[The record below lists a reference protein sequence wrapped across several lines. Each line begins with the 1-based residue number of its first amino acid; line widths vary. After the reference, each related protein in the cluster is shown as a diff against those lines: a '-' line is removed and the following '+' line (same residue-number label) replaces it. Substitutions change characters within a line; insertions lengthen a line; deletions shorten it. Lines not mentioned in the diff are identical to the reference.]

1 MTELP
6 SVFVSHGAPTM
17 LLHAGPTQA
26 FFAQLGATLPRPR
39 AVLCVSAHWETGAPR
54 ITGNAAPA
62 TIHDFY
68 GFPEA
73 LYQIRYPAAGDP
85 ELATKVAALLREA
98 GLPAEIDSERGLDH
112 GAWVPLRFM
121 YPQAD
126 VPVIQL
132 SLQSRLAPQHHLDVG
147 QALRSLRTQGVLILG
162 SGGATHDLSGFRR
175 HTLDAPATDY
185 ALAFDRWLQDAV
197 SAHKTEALLNYVR
210 DAPQASRNHP
220 TPEHFLPLFVP
231 LGAAGEGAR
240 GRQLHSGFTYG
251 ALSMA
256 AYAWEDGSTR

>member
-17 LLHAGPTQA
+17 LLHEGPTQA
-26 FFAQLGATLPRPR
+26 FFARLGATLSRPR
-39 AVLCVSAHWETGAPR
+39 AVLCISAHWEMGALR
-54 ITGNAAPA
+54 ITGSAAPA

-68 GFPEA
+68 GFPES

-85 ELATKVAALLREA
+85 ELAAEVAALLREA
-98 GLPAEIDSERGLDH
+98 GLAAEIDGERGLDH
-112 GAWVPLRFM
+112 GTWVPLRFM

-126 VPVIQL
+126 VPVVQL
-132 SLQSRLAPQHHLDVG
+132 SLQSRLTPQHHLDVG
-147 QALRSLRTQGVLILG
+147 RALRSLRARGVLIMG

-175 HTLDAPATDY
+175 HALDAPATDY
-185 ALAFDRWLQDAV
+185 ALAFDSWLQDAV
-197 SAHKTEALLNYVR
+197 AVGDTEALLNYAR
-210 DAPQASRNHP
+210 EAPQASRNHP

-231 LGAAGEGAR
+231 LGAASEGVR
-240 GRQLHSGFTYG
+240 GRQLHAGFTYG

-256 AYAWEDGSTR
+256 AYAWEDGITR

>member
-17 LLHAGPTQA
+17 LLQEGPTQA

-39 AVLCVSAHWETGAPR
+39 AVLCISAHWETSAPR
-54 ITGNAAPA
+54 ITGTATPA

-73 LYQIRYPAAGDP
+73 LYQMRYPAAGDP
-85 ELATKVAALLREA
+85 ELAAQVAALLREA
-98 GLPAEIDSERGLDH
+98 GLTADIDGERGLDH
-112 GAWVPLRFM
+112 GTWVPLRFM

-126 VPVIQL
+126 VPVVQL
-132 SLQSRLAPQHHLDVG
+132 SLQSRLAPRHHLDAG
-147 QALRSLRTQGVLILG
+147 RALHSLREQGVLIMG
-162 SGGATHDLSGFRR
+162 SGGATHDLNGFHR
-175 HTLDAPATDY
+175 HAVDAPATDY
-185 ALAFDRWLQDAV
+185 ALAFDRWLQGAV
-197 SAHKTEALLNYVR
+197 SAGDTEALLNYAR
-210 DAPQASRNHP
+210 IAPQASRNHP

-231 LGAAGEGAR
+231 LGAAGEDAH
-240 GRQLHSGFTYG
+240 GRQLHTGFTYG

-256 AYAWEDGSTR
+256 AYAWED

>member
-17 LLHAGPTQA
+17 LLQEGPTQA

-39 AVLCVSAHWETGAPR
+39 AVLCISAHWETSTPR
-54 ITGNAAPA
+54 ITGSAAPA

-85 ELATKVAALLREA
+85 ELAVEVTALLREA
-98 GLPAEIDSERGLDH
+98 GFTADIDGERGLDH
-112 GAWVPLRFM
+112 GTWVPLRFM
-121 YPQAD
+121 YPRAD

-132 SLQSRLAPQHHLDVG
+132 SLQSQLTPRHHLDVG
-147 QALRSLRTQGVLILG
+147 RALRSLRTQGVLIVG

-175 HTLDAPATDY
+175 YAVDASATDY
-185 ALAFDRWLQDAV
+185 ALAFDRWLKDAV
-197 SAHKTEALLNYVR
+197 NAGDTEALLNYTR
-210 DAPQASRNHP
+210 EAPQASRNHP
-220 TPEHFLPLFVP
+220 TPEHFLPLFAP

-240 GRQLHSGFTYG
+240 GRQLHAGFTYG

-256 AYAWEDGSTR
+256 AYVWEDGITR

>member
-1 MTELP
+1 MKVLP

-17 LLHAGPTQA
+17 LLQQGPTQA
-26 FFAQLGATLPRPR
+26 FFTQLGVTLPRPR
-39 AVLCVSAHWETGAPR
+39 AILCISAHWETDALR
-54 ITGNAAPA
+54 ITGSTAPA

-85 ELATKVAALLREA
+85 ALAAEVAALLGDA
-98 GLPAEIDSERGLDH
+98 GLPADIDSERGLDH

-126 VPVIQL
+126 VPILQL
-132 SLQSRLAPQHHLDVG
+132 SLQSRLTPRHHLDVG
-147 QALRSLRTQGVLILG
+147 RALRTLRKQGVLIMG
-162 SGGATHDLSGFRR
+162 SGGATHDLNGFHR
-175 HTLDAPATDY
+175 HALDAPATDY

-197 SAHKTEALLNYVR
+197 SAGNTEALLNYAR
-210 DAPQASRNHP
+210 EAPQASRNHP
-220 TPEHFLPLFVP
+220 TPEHFLPLFAP
-231 LGAAGEGAR
+231 LGAASEGAR
-240 GRQLHSGFTYG
+240 GRQLHAGFTYG

-256 AYAWEDGSTR
+256 AYAWED

>member
-1 MTELP
+1 MADLP

-17 LLHAGPTQA
+17 LLQEGPTQT

-39 AVLCVSAHWETGAPR
+39 AVLCISAHWETSAPR
-54 ITGNAAPA
+54 ITGSSAPA

-68 GFPEA
+68 GFPEP
-73 LYQIRYPAAGDP
+73 LYQIHYPAAGDP
-85 ELATKVAALLREA
+85 ELAAQVAALLREV
-98 GLPAEIDSERGLDH
+98 GLPAEIDGERGLDH
-112 GAWVPLRFM
+112 GTWVPLRFM

-132 SLQSRLAPQHHLDVG
+132 SLQSRLTPRHHLDTG
-147 QALRSLRTQGVLILG
+147 RALRSLRAQGVLIMG

-175 HTLDAPATDY
+175 HAVDAPATDY
-185 ALAFDRWLQDAV
+185 ALAFDRWLQDAII
-197 SAHKTEALLNYVR
+197 AGETEALLDYAR
-210 DAPQASRNHP
+210 EAPQASRNHP

-231 LGAAGEGAR
+231 LGAAGEAAR
-240 GRQLHSGFTYG
+240 GRQMHAGFTYG

-256 AYAWEDGSTR
+256 AYVWEE